1 MKNENIEM
9 KMWSSYPQKIDSWD
23 TNIDYVMFID
33 ENGNS
38 GKINDIFKK
47 DYITKKFLQTKNILL
62 LQALYLKK
70 VIIQKWEMILG
81 NLRKRV

>member
-1 MKNENIEM
+1 MKNENVEK
-9 KMWSSYPQKIDSWD
+9 KMWSSYQQKIDSWD

-47 DYITKKFLQTKNILL
+47 DYITKKFL
-62 LQALYLKK
+62 
-70 VIIQKWEMILG
+70 
-81 NLRKRV
+81 

>member
-1 MKNENIEM
+1 MKNKNIEI

-38 GKINDIFKK
+38 GKINNIFKK
-47 DYITKKFLQTKNILL
+47 DYITKKFL
-62 LQALYLKK
+62 
-70 VIIQKWEMILG
+70 
-81 NLRKRV
+81 